1 MFVFA
6 TDAAQEVE
14 IVSTVDPAVQGN
26 DEDKASYL
34 RTRDEGLLQTEGAT
48 RFVVRALTPSQR
60 EAAEVAAGV
69 YRRSELGRQLWLAQ
83 PDDPD
88 GRARW
93 QHQLPDDEREALGS
107 YEGYLARVY
116 REMLRAG
123 LVRIVG
129 HDGDPLELVD
139 LIRPDHHR
147 QLLCS
152 ELVAHIQALSTLPPE
167 GK

>member
-1 MFVFA
+1 MFQFA
-6 TDAAQEVE
+6 TDAAQEIE
-14 IVSTVDPAVQGN
+14 IVSTIDPAVQGS
-26 DEDKASYL
+26 DDDKAAYL
-34 RTRDEGLLQTEGAT
+34 RTRDESLLQTEGAT

-69 YRRSELGRQLWLAQ
+69 YKRSELGRQLWLAQ
-83 PDDPD
+83 PDDPTE
-88 GRARW
+88 RARW
-93 QHQLPDDEREALGS
+93 QHKLPEDEREALGS

-116 REMLRAG
+116 REMMRAG
-123 LVRIVG
+123 LVRVVG

-139 LIRPDHHR
+139 RIRPDHHR

-152 ELVAHIQALSTLPPE
+152 ELVAHIQTLSTLPPE